1 MARPMPRAPPVTR
14 ADFPL
19 RFSVMPSS
27 WHGWGGLQSGCE
39 GLDRRGSP
47 LPEMSVFWLRLAVV
61 LYAAGLV
68 DAILTLFR
76 RETRLFRVALPLFV
90 VGAVL
95 HFVSIVEHSVALRH
109 LAANNFFETASLCA
123 LLLALVFL
131 FVHWRYEFPGL
142 SVFVFPLVFLL
153 TLIGSMGT
161 PVSGWADPRVRDAW
175 LLAHILLVL
184 IGYAGLLISAG
195 AAVFYLVQERRLKRK
210 QAPSTFWS
218 LFPGDRMPP
227 LETLDTLITRSM
239 SVGFVAITLAVVAG
253 STWAFIESGT
263 QWISEAKIAVSLVTW
278 GFYLLM
284 VFLRLSAGWRGRKAA
299 VLALTVVGFAAMT
312 WAAHVGLRPLLER

>member
-1 MARPMPRAPPVTR
+1 
-14 ADFPL
+14 
-19 RFSVMPSS
+19 MPSS
-27 WHGWGGLQSGCE
+27 CHGRAAIQSGCE
-39 GLDRRGSP
+39 GNVRRGLP
-47 LPEMSVFWLRLAVV
+47 LPEMSLFWLRLAVAF
-61 LYAAGLV
+61 YAAGLV
-68 DAILTLFR
+68 DSILTLLR
-76 RETRLFRVALPLFV
+76 RQTGLFRIALPLFQI
-90 VGAVL
+90 GAVL

-123 LLLALVFL
+123 LLFALVFL
-131 FVHWRYEFPGL
+131 FIHWRYEFDGL
-142 SVFVFPLVFLL
+142 SVFVFPLVFLM

-184 IGYAGLLISAG
+184 IGYAGLVISAG
-195 AAVFYLVQERRLKRK
+195 AAVFYLLQERRLKRK
-210 QAPSTFWS
+210 QPRSPLWPAFAA
-218 LFPGDRMPP
+218 DRLPP

-263 QWISEAKIAVSLVTW
+263 RWISEAKIAVSLITW

-299 VLALTVVGFAAMT
+299 VLALTVVGFAALT

>member
-1 MARPMPRAPPVTR
+1 
-14 ADFPL
+14 
-19 RFSVMPSS
+19 
-27 WHGWGGLQSGCE
+27 
-39 GLDRRGSP
+39 
-47 LPEMSVFWLRLAVV
+47 MSVFWLRVAVV
-61 LYAAGLV
+61 LYAAGLL
-68 DAILTLFR
+68 DAILTLLR
-76 RETRLFRVALPLFV
+76 RQTRLFRVVLPLFQAA
-90 VGAVL
+90 AVL
-95 HFVSIVEHSVALRH
+95 HFVSVVEHSVALGH
-109 LAANNFFETASLCA
+109 VAANNFFETASLCA
-123 LLLALVFL
+123 LVFACVFL
-131 FVHWRYEFPGL
+131 FIHWRYEFPGL

-153 TLIGSMGT
+153 ALIGAMGT

-184 IGYAGLLISAG
+184 AGYAGLLISAG
-195 AAVFYLVQERRLKRK
+195 AAVFYLFQERRLKRK
-210 QAPSTFWS
+210 EPPSS
-218 LFPGDRMPP
+218 LWQIFGADRMPP
-227 LETLDTLITRSM
+227 LETLDSLITRSM

-263 QWISEAKIAVSLVTW
+263 RWISEAKIVVALVTW